1 MPQSPESSDPAS
13 PVLNDGAVMSWSM
26 PPMDGF
32 PPSARGGQSMLLA
45 GQQLVLFG
53 GHYFGGEAG
62 FVYLDEV
69 WVLDLET
76 SAWSQVKCEGK
87 PPAPRYSHS
96 ATLVG
101 AKMFVFGGKGDKG
114 KVYRD
119 MYYLDLET
127 WHWYVVNWT
136 TESPPERFG
145 HSDLAVGTKLV
156 FFGGWDGQSKTF
168 KDLWVFDTET
178 FAWLQ
183 PQVAGTPPTARY
195 GHSMALLDDGRIV
208 LYGGQSV
215 KMVPEVRVEYF
226 NDLYTL
232 DTETM
237 SWMRPRVTGDQPIPT
252 FSHTMTLVGRTLYIV
267 GGWSGTERSPIYMGD
282 KAVRATAKALAR
294 EERLQSGYDAQP
306 VDYRRLLGVSKYVHA
321 IDCDAMV
328 WSQPISEGCH
338 VTNRYG
344 HSAAV
349 VGSHLFL
356 FGGWD
361 GNRSMNELVVA
372 DLPTPSG

>member
-1 MPQSPESSDPAS
+1 MDEDTSAPESAGR
-13 PVLNDGAVMSWSM
+13 LTWST

-32 PPSARGGQSMLLA
+32 PPSPRGGHTMLLA

-53 GHYFGGEAG
+53 GHYFGGESG
-62 FVYLDEV
+62 FVYLNEV

-76 SAWSQVKCEGK
+76 SAWCQVKCEGK
-87 PPAPRYSHS
+87 PPAPRYNHT

-114 KVYRD
+114 KAYRD
-119 MYYLDLET
+119 MHYLDLET
-127 WHWYVVNWT
+127 WHWFVVNWT
-136 TESPPERFG
+136 TDSPTERFG
-145 HSDLAVGTKLV
+145 HADLAVGTKLV
-156 FFGGWDGQSKTF
+156 YFGGWDGQNKTY

-178 FAWLQ
+178 FAWIQ
-183 PQVAGTPPTARY
+183 PKVAGTPPTARY
-195 GHSMALLDDGRIV
+195 GHTMGLLDDGRIV

-215 KMVPEVRVEYF
+215 KMLPQVGVEYF
-226 NDLYTL
+226 NDVYML

-237 SWMRPRVTGDQPIPT
+237 AWTRPRITGDQPVPT
-252 FSHTMTLVGRTLYIV
+252 FGHRMIIDGRTVYVV
-267 GGWSGTERSPIYMGD
+267 GGWSGTERSPIFMGD
-282 KAVRATAKALAR
+282 KALRTTAKALAR

-321 IDCDAMV
+321 LDVDGMV
-328 WSQPISEGCH
+328 WTQPISEGCQ
-338 VTNRYG
+338 VSNRYG
-344 HSAAV
+344 HGAAV
-349 VGSHLFL
+349 VGAHVFF

-372 DLPTPSG
+372 DLPTKPEM